1 VIDLSVNA
9 TIRDKTVDYCREKRI
24 TLPTFAMMNDPQK
37 VPGKIKEQLR
47 QIDLWE
53 VHPAN
58 LYRICWKNDPQESG
72 GLFGEVNHRVLPPEL
87 TGCRATI
94 VVLVGRWFPT
104 GAHKVGATFGCLVP
118 RLVTGQFDPQETKA
132 VWPSTGNYCRGG
144 AYISALLACR
154 AVAILPEGMSQERFE
169 WLRKI
174 AGEVIATPGSESNVK
189 EIFDKCWELRKS
201 GENLRIFN
209 QFDELGNP
217 LWHFAVTAK
226 AIEEILQSH
235 FSAGKR
241 LAGYVASSGS
251 GGTLGAGYY
260 LKQRFPRTKLAVG
273 EALQCPTL
281 LYNGFGSHRIEGIGD
296 KHVPWVHDCKETD
309 FLIAVDD
316 AAPMRLLR
324 LFNEENGRRALV
336 SDGVSEELVAELDFL
351 GISGIGNLIAAIKF
365 AKYGELT
372 EEDIVVTIA
381 TDSMQ
386 LYGSRLEELSK
397 EKGPYTAADAQRDIE
412 LMKSTAIDH
421 IKELTYYDRKTIHNL
436 KYFTWVE
443 QQGRDVNELNE
454 QWYQHDP
461 YWNGTF
467 AQAEEID
474 ALIAD
479 FNDRVGLL

>member
-1 VIDLSVNA
+1 
-9 TIRDKTVDYCREKRI
+9 
-24 TLPTFAMMNDPQK
+24 
-37 VPGKIKEQLR
+37 
-47 QIDLWE
+47 
-53 VHPAN
+53 
-58 LYRICWKNDPQESG
+58 
-72 GLFGEVNHRVLPPEL
+72 
-87 TGCRATI
+87 
-94 VVLVGRWFPT
+94 
-104 GAHKVGATFGCLVP
+104 
-118 RLVTGQFDPQETKA
+118 VTGQFDPQETKA

-144 AYISALLACR
+144 AYISALLACS

-169 WLRKI
+169 WLRNI

-201 GENLRIFN
+201 GENLQIFN

-226 AIEEILQSH
+226 AIEEILQSQ

-260 LKQRFPRTKLAVG
+260 LKQRFPRAKLAVG

-316 AAPMRLLR
+316 AVPMRLLR
-324 LFNEENGRRALV
+324 LFNEGNGRRALV
-336 SDGVSEELVAELDFL
+336 AEGVSEELASELDVL
-351 GISGIGNLIAAIKF
+351 GISGIANLVAAIKF

-372 EEDIVVTIA
+372 EEDVVVTIA

-386 LYGSRLEELSK
+386 LYGSRLEELSQ
-397 EKGPYTAADAQRDIE
+397 ELGPYTAADAQRDIE
-412 LMKSTAIDH
+412 LMESISIDH
-421 IKELTYYDRKTIHNL
+421 VKELTYYDRKAIHNL

-443 QQGRDVNELNE
+443 QQGREVDELNA
-454 QWYQHDP
+454 QWYQHDL
-461 YWNGTF
+461 YWDKTF
-467 AQAEEID
+467 AQVERID
-474 ALIAD
+474 ALIED